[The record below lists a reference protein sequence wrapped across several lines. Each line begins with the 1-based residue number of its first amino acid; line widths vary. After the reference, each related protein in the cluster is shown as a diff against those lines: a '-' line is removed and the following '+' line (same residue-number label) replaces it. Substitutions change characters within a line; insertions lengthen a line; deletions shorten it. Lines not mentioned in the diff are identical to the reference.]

1 LTFEQNRGQDK
12 LKKCPACNREF
23 VGSMVV
29 CPQDS
34 TLLIPVKKDAL
45 LGTKVAE
52 KYEVLSEVGHGGMS
66 IVYKARHELM
76 DRIVAIKMLQAALVN
91 DQTSIKRFQQEAQAA
106 SCLTH
111 PNVIAVHDYG
121 LAPSGQP
128 YLVMD
133 FLQGESLADVIK
145 RDNHVE
151 GVRAANIFIQACDA
165 LEHAHQKG
173 VLHRDLKSGNIMLTE
188 FEGHQDVVKVV
199 DFGIAKLMPNSGK
212 QIQNLTQ
219 TGEIFGSPIYMSP
232 EQCLGQQLDSR
243 SDIYSM
249 GTMLYEALTGLPPL
263 MGDTIIDTM
272 QMHVSTKPQ
281 PFTAVRPDLKIPP
294 ELERICF
301 RAVEKKQDDRFPSM
315 AIFREALE
323 KALEKIVS
331 DNGLEPPRSRF
342 GPRGTKQNMT
352 PSQRSSRTNAK
363 PVQEESLFGEHESD
377 DSQRPGRVTI
387 PSVPPRPISRPAPG
401 AVSRRMTSGFDA
413 PSQVPARRT
422 REDFELPPDADRP
435 ARSKTLRPSET
446 GGADMKKPIQPPSG
460 TANSKTG
467 LIVMIVLLAVGAILV
482 ICYFVFSAIPHESP

>member
-1 LTFEQNRGQDK
+1 
-12 LKKCPACNREF
+12 
-23 VGSMVV
+23 MVV

-145 RDNHVE
+145 KDNHVE
-151 GVRAANIFIQACDA
+151 AVRAANIFIQACDA

-188 FEGHQDVVKVV
+188 FEGHEDVVKVV

-232 EQCLGQQLDSR
+232 EQCLGQPLDAR

-249 GTMLYEALTGLPPL
+249 GTMLYEALTGMPPL

-281 PFTAVRPDLKIPP
+281 PFNVTRPDLKIPP

-301 RAVEKKQDDRFPSM
+301 RAVEKKQEDRFPSM

-331 DNGLEPPRSRF
+331 DHGMEPPRSRF

-352 PSQRSSRTNAK
+352 PSQRASRTNMK
-363 PVQEESLFGEHESD
+363 PAPEESLFGEIESD

-387 PSVPPRPISRPAPG
+387 PAVPPRPVSRPAPG

-422 REDFELPPDADRP
+422 REDFELPPEADRP
-435 ARSKTLRPSET
+435 SRSKSLRQSE
-446 GGADMKKPIQPPSG
+446 AASAEVKKPVQQPGPAS
-460 TANSKTG
+460 NKTG
-467 LIVMIVLLAVGAILV
+467 LIVIIVMLVVGAILV
-482 ICYFVFSAIPHESP
+482 VAYLISSHVEH